1 MSTMRDAEAP
11 KAEAPDAEAGQ
22 RDDRRQWPRYGL
34 AGRGPFTVTADGR
47 ICACTIE
54 DISLGGAR
62 LRLDGEVPRNLEIRI
77 EHPLVGYAY
86 ARRCWTGRNDIG
98 VELDHSQQS
107 LDFIAECLVDRAEAA
122 AADRVA

>member
-1 MSTMRDAEAP
+1 MSTMQD
-11 KAEAPDAEAGQ
+11 AEAPDAEVPHEAVG

-86 ARRCWTGRNDIG
+86 ARRCWTGRHGIG
-98 VELDHSQQS
+98 VEFDHSRQS
-107 LDFIAECLVDRAEAA
+107 LDFITQCLMDRTEAA
-122 AADRVA
+122 AADRVV

>member
-1 MSTMRDAEAP
+1 MSTMRDAEAV
-11 KAEAPDAEAGQ
+11 E

-62 LRLDGEVPRNLEIRI
+62 LRLDGEMPRNLEIRI

-86 ARRCWTGRNDIG
+86 ARHCWTGPHEIG
-98 VELDHSQQS
+98 VEFDHSQQS
-107 LDFIAECLVDRAEAA
+107 LDFISHCLMDRAEAA
-122 AADRVA
+122 AERVA

>member
-1 MSTMRDAEAP
+1 MSTMRDAEAV
-11 KAEAPDAEAGQ
+11 AQ
-22 RDDRRQWPRYGL
+22 DDRRQWPRYGL

-62 LRLDGEVPRNLEIRI
+62 LRLDGEAPRSMEIRI

-86 ARRCWTGRNDIG
+86 ARRCWTGPHDIG
-98 VELDHSQQS
+98 VEFDHSQQS
-107 LDFIAECLVDRAEAA
+107 LAFITQCLR
-122 AADRVA
+122 DRVEATSAERVA

>member
-11 KAEAPDAEAGQ
+11 DVQAPYAEVEEP
-22 RDDRRQWPRYGL
+22 DDRRQWPRYGL

-47 ICACTIE
+47 ICACTVE

-86 ARRCWTGRNDIG
+86 ARRCWTGPHDIG
-98 VELDHSQQS
+98 VEFDHSQQS
-107 LDFIAECLVDRAEAA
+107 LDFITHCLMDRAEAA
-122 AADRVA
+122 AAERVA

>member
-1 MSTMRDAEAP
+1 MSTMRDAEA
-11 KAEAPDAEAGQ
+11 EE

-86 ARRCWTGRNDIG
+86 ARRCWTGPHDIG
-98 VELDHSQQS
+98 VEFDHSQQS
-107 LDFIAECLVDRAEAA
+107 LDFITHCLMDRVEAA
-122 AADRVA
+122 SAERVA